1 MLKLLVSLCNYHLF
15 CYAPWNIHKVLQE
28 ATAVEV
34 KCTKYKAPPKDRS
47 AQNLALD
54 TQVHTF
60 QRCVTDICKLNG
72 ICSKFR
78 GIMSRLYFKFGLQ
91 LPGQIAAF
99 CSSPTMCHDKERLA
113 AAKKDMR
120 DTRSILRY
128 SGKGNGATLLPRSS
142 MRASKSKMAPCGAV
156 DGQVR
161 RWVPDT
167 LWHVRSW
174 QRSFCRRGFGL
185 TGWQRCKWS
194 FCAPF
199 LVPRKPKGWKAKSCL
214 SIQGLW
220 GWMCSRSSGGL
231 TDLWLTQFFD
241 WNGWVHG
248 NKQTRAKSTCL

>member
-1 MLKLLVSLCNYHLF
+1 MLELLVSLCNYHLL

-91 LPGQIAAF
+91 LPGQIVAF

-128 SGKGNGATLLPRSS
+128 SGKAPRPSP
-142 MRASKSKMAPCGAV
+142 AHQWELVKA
-156 DGQVR
+156 
-161 RWVPDT
+161 RWHPVA
-167 LWHVRSW
+167 L
-174 QRSFCRRGFGL
+174 
-185 TGWQRCKWS
+185 
-194 FCAPF
+194 
-199 LVPRKPKGWKAKSCL
+199 
-214 SIQGLW
+214 
-220 GWMCSRSSGGL
+220 L
-231 TDLWLTQFFD
+231 TDRWGDEFLTHFGTSGLD
-241 WNGWVHG
+241 SVHFVG
-248 NKQTRAKSTCL
+248 EGLAWQVGRDANDHFLLRF